1 MSQPA
6 RSGGMALGAA
16 HFADPQQRA
25 ALFEGFLRDLA
36 SLDGAARHRA
46 LTQAMESAFMAGAT
60 LVRSDPG
67 FDPFGQGQRKEP
79 DMLRLDDLPHD
90 AQDAL
95 IEMSRIVGLGNPGS
109 HPGKEPEP
117 LVLRPFY
124 TSDGKR
130 SWWAELPKDSTE
142 SRWSAWVVL
151 TLERFGLITGFPGE
165 TGRSTLTHRA
175 IALMQKGKASLDAPT
190 TPAWE
195 RNAKARDL
203 AVKGVRQ
210 PALY

>member
-1 MSQPA
+1 
-6 RSGGMALGAA
+6 MALGAS
-16 HFADPQQRA
+16 HFADSQKRA

-36 SLDGAARHRA
+36 TLNGPARERA

-60 LVRSDPG
+60 LVRSDPS
-67 FDPFGQGQRKEP
+67 FDPFGSGQRKEP
-79 DMLRLDDLPHD
+79 DVLRLDDLPHD

-95 IEMSRIVGLGNPGS
+95 IDMCRIVGLGYPGS
-109 HPGKEPEP
+109 NPTKEPEP

-142 SRWSAWVVL
+142 ERWSAWVVL
-151 TLERFGLITGFPGE
+151 TLERFGLITDFSGDQ
-165 TGRSTLTHRA
+165 GRSTLTHRA
-175 IALMQKGKASLDAPT
+175 IALMQKGKAALDVPT

-195 RNAKARDL
+195 RNVKARDL
-203 AVKGVRQ
+203 AVKGTKQ